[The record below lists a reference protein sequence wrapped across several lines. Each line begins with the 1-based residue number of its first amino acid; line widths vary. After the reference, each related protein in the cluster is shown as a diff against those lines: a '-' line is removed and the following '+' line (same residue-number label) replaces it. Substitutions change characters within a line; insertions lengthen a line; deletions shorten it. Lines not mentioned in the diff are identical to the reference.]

1 MCYNINMQKIGDIF
15 SQQKSIKP
23 PAYEW
28 QDLALKIIQDLAIP
42 NFKRNSVF
50 KVCKENDRAFIEK
63 CLDDTKELAHEGE
76 AWRYFFKLVDN
87 QGAKKP

>member
-1 MCYNINMQKIGDIF
+1 MQKIGDIF
-15 SQQKSIKP
+15 SQQKPINP

-28 QDLALKIIQDLAIP
+28 QDLALKIIKDLAIP

-50 KVCKENDRAFIEK
+50 KVCKENERAFIEK
-63 CLDDTKELAHEGE
+63 CLDDTKELANKGE

-87 QGAKKP
+87 QGTKKL